1 MGLKSKKFTK
11 QSYKKCLQESIDTGV
26 PFVDQEFKAADSSLF
41 SDRRFLSDAGV
52 SRVVW
57 KRPLQLVRDPHL
69 LFREKVCQ
77 SQPVCIS
84 DFHAFLR
91 SDRMWNWRSR
101 SGSDRI
107 RSF

>member
-1 MGLKSKKFTK
+1 MGLKSHKFTK

-41 SDRRFLSDAGV
+41 AERRFLSEAGI

-69 LFREKVCQ
+69 LYREKVCL
-77 SQPVCIS
+77 
-84 DFHAFLR
+84 FLLSSVFTPL
-91 SDRMWNWRSR
+91 SDRTEC
-101 SGSDRI
+101 GS
-107 RSF
+107 